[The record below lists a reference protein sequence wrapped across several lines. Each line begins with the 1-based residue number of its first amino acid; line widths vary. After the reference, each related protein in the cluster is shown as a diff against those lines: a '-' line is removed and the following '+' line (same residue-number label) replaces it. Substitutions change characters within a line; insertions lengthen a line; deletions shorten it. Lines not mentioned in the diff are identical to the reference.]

1 MSDRVDEV
9 RFTHIGGPT
18 TLLEVAGWTIL
29 VDPTFDPPGRRY
41 SFGWG
46 TASTKQVGP
55 ALAVDDLPPVDLVLV
70 SHDHHADNLDDAGR
84 ALLPSAGTVLTTVPG
99 AARLQADGV
108 DQARGLEAWATTRV
122 EADGKPTL
130 RVTATPCRHGPVAS
144 YPIVGQVVGF
154 ALAWDGQRHGCVW
167 ISGDTV
173 DFAPL
178 HEVPR
183 RLDVGTAIL
192 HLGGV
197 QFGITGPIHYTW
209 TAAQGLGFAQEL
221 DARTIV
227 PVHFEGWSHF
237 KDGPPELTAAI
248 DAAPAAVRDAV
259 VRPEIGTPVDLEV

>member
-46 TASTKQVGP
+46 TASTKQAGP
-55 ALAVDDLPPVDLVLV
+55 AMAVEDLPPIDVVLV

-84 ALLPSAGTVLTTVPG
+84 ALLPVAERVLTTIPG
-99 AARLQADGV
+99 AKRLAD
-108 DQARGLEAWATTRV
+108 DGLMAVTGLAAWDTTTL
-122 EADGKPTL
+122 EGDGKPAI

-154 ALAWDGQRHGCVW
+154 ALEWDGQQHGCVW

-183 RLDVGTAIL
+183 RLDVGTAVL

-209 TAAQGLGFAQEL
+209 TAADGLAFASEL
-221 DARTIV
+221 DATTIV
-227 PVHFEGWSHF
+227 PVHYEGWSHF
-237 KDGPPELTAAI
+237 KDGPSELAAAI
-248 DAAPAAVRDAV
+248 AAASPAVRDAV
-259 VRPEIGTPVDLEV
+259 HQVQIGTPVDLEV

>member
-1 MSDRVDEV
+1 MSAGVDEV
-9 RFTHIGGPT
+9 RFTHVGGPT
-18 TLLEVAGWTIL
+18 TLLEVGGWTIL

-46 TASTKQVGP
+46 TASTKEVGP
-55 ALAVDDLPPVDLVLV
+55 AIAVEDLPPIDVVLV

-84 ALLPSAGTVLTTVPG
+84 ALLPGAHWLLTTVPG
-99 AARLQADGV
+99 AKRLRDDGCAHAEGLAAWDTKV
-108 DQARGLEAWATTRV
+108 LEA
-122 EADGKPTL
+122 EGKVTI

-154 ALAWDGQRHGCVW
+154 ALEWEGQQHGCVW

-178 HEVPR
+178 HEVPK

-197 QFGITGPIHYTW
+197 QFGLTGPIHYTW
-209 TAAQGLGFAQEL
+209 TAADGLAFAEEL
-221 DARTIV
+221 DAHTIV

-237 KDGPPELTAAI
+237 RDGPDELEAAVA
-248 DAAPAAVRDAV
+248 AAPAKVRDAV
-259 VRPEIGTPVDLEV
+259 LHPEIGTPVQLEV

>member
-1 MSDRVDEV
+1 M

-18 TLLEVAGWTIL
+18 TLLEVEGWTIL

-55 ALAVDDLPPVDLVLV
+55 AVAVEDLPPIDVVLV

-84 ALLPSAGTVLTTVPG
+84 ALLPGAGRVLTTVAG
-99 AARLQADGV
+99 AARLQAEGLE
-108 DQARGLEAWATTRV
+108 QARGLDPWAATRL
-122 EADGKPTL
+122 EADGKPTI

-154 ALAWDGQRHGCVW
+154 ALEWDGQQHGCVW

-173 DFAPL
+173 LYAPL
-178 HEVPR
+178 HEVPT

-197 QFGITGPIHYTW
+197 QFGLTGPIHYTM
-209 TAAQGLGFAQEL
+209 TAADGMAFASEL
-221 DARTIV
+221 DAHTIV

-237 KDGPPELTAAI
+237 KDGPEQLEAAV
-248 DAAPAAVRDAV
+248 AAATPAVRDAV
-259 VRPEIGTPVDLEV
+259 VHPQIGTPIDLDV